1 MEMKTLFV
9 QEMMKRGF
17 LVSDAYYA
25 TLAHTEA
32 DVKDYLDACDEV
44 FAIMAKAVE
53 ENNITG
59 LLEGPVCQGGFAR
72 LA

>member
-1 MEMKTLFV
+1 MLR
-9 QEMMKRGF
+9 RGF

-25 TLAHTEA
+25 TFAHRDEHIDA
-32 DVKDYLDACDEV
+32 YLNACDEV
-44 FAIMAKAVE
+44 FAIMANAVAH
-53 ENNITG
+53 NNVKN